1 MRQADVAGLMMR
13 HRNALYSFVYAIVR
27 SHSDA
32 EDILQTVTVA
42 AMESAQQLDNELGF
56 LPWAREIARR
66 RIMPHLRA
74 TRREQAC
81 DPELVQSLSDAAMR
95 IDVQEPLGPRQAALR
110 ECLEHLPKSSRDLIA
125 ARYDRMGDAEQL
137 AQKFGHS
144 SVQAV
149 YARIKRI
156 KTALRK
162 CVEKRL
168 GAEETSE
175 KLRPMA

>member
-1 MRQADVAGLMMR
+1 MIMRQADVAGLMMR

-42 AMESAQQLDNELGF
+42 AMESADQLCDESGF
-56 LPWAREIARR
+56 LPWAREISRR
-66 RIMPHLRA
+66 RIMPQLRA

-81 DPELVQSLSDAAMR
+81 DPDLVQTLADAAMR
-95 IDVQEPLGPRQAALR
+95 VDTSEPMGPRQAALR
-110 ECLEHLPKSSRDLIA
+110 DCLDHLPKNSRELIA
-125 ARYDRMGDAEQL
+125 ARYDRSGGAEQL
-137 AQKFGHS
+137 AEKFGHS

-156 KTALRK
+156 KCALRK
-162 CVEKRL
+162 CVEERL
-168 GAEETSE
+168 
-175 KLRPMA
+175 LREAK